1 MTRWDLNVFY
11 TRPVPNLNGRDVLLR
26 FQIDDV
32 ILKLDNNFDQT
43 HDGIVD
49 FVIRAVQ
56 LSRRRRLKKQ
66 F

>member
-1 MTRWDLNVFY
+1 MYL
-11 TRPVPNLNGRDVLLR
+11 RPFPNLNERDVLLR
-26 FQIDDV
+26 FQVVDV
-32 ILKLDNNFDQT
+32 VLKLDNNFDQT
-43 HDGIVD
+43 HDGVVD